1 MPRKV
6 DRVIIDTNIWISFL
20 LTKGNSNLD
29 KLLFND
35 SIRLLWSTELIE
47 EFIEVAGRPKFRK
60 YFVSEDLLQIL
71 NYIEMNAEMINVVSV
86 VHECRDEK
94 DNFLL
99 SLAKDGKAD
108 FLISGDLDL
117 ISLKKF
123 EKTEILTI
131 ADFVKRI

>member
-1 MPRKV
+1 
-6 DRVIIDTNIWISFL
+6 
-20 LTKGNSNLD
+20 
-29 KLLFND
+29 
-35 SIRLLWSTELIE
+35 
-47 EFIEVAGRPKFRK
+47 
-60 YFVSEDLLQIL
+60 
-71 NYIEMNAEMINVVSV
+71 MINVVSV

-117 ISLKKF
+117 ISLRKF
-123 EKTEILTI
+123 ERTEILTI

>member
-1 MPRKV
+1 MPRKF

-35 SIRLLWSTELIE
+35 SIRLLWSTELME
-47 EFIEVAGRPKFRK
+47 EFIEVSGRPKFRK
-60 YFVSEDLLQIL
+60 YFIPEDLLQIL
-71 NYIEMNAEMINVVSV
+71 NYIEKNTEMINVVSV

>member
-1 MPRKV
+1 M
-6 DRVIIDTNIWISFL
+6 
-20 LTKGNSNLD
+20 
-29 KLLFND
+29 
-35 SIRLLWSTELIE
+35 E
-47 EFIEVAGRPKFRK
+47 EFIEVAARPKFRK
-60 YFVSEDLLQIL
+60 YFVPEDLLQIL
-71 NYIEMNAEMINVVSV
+71 NYIEKNAEMIKVVSV